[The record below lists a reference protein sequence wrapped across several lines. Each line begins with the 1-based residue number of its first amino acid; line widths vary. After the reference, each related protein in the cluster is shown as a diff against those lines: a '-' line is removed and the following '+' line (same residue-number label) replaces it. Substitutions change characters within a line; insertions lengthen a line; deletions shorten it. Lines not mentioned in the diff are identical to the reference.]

1 MAMNKALGIAFKLC
15 QMLLYSVG
23 SVRDTININKKTNG
37 VYRRID
43 LGLCKACLEKDPQ
56 SPMFHNFFSHCPVYT
71 RKQSFLYIYMLG
83 IKHFHRFFRSCM
95 KGCDFRNL

>member
-1 MAMNKALGIAFKLC
+1 MNKALGITFKLC

-43 LGLCKACLEKDPQ
+43 LGLCKVVWKKTPKAPCFITFFHTVQCTQGSKVFCTYICLELNIFTD
-56 SPMFHNFFSHCPVYT
+56 FSEVV
-71 RKQSFLYIYMLG
+71 
-83 IKHFHRFFRSCM
+83 
-95 KGCDFRNL
+95 